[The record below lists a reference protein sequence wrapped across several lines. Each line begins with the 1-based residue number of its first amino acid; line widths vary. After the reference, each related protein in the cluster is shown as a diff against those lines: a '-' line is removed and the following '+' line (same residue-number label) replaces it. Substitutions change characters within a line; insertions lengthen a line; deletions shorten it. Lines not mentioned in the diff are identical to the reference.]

1 MWKHTL
7 FAYLYLHLNMQK
19 GAQPLNSKFSK
30 ECVLQVAEQY
40 DGTICTLPSFL
51 SISAEIYFF

>member
-1 MWKHTL
+1 
-7 FAYLYLHLNMQK
+7 MQK

-30 ECVLQVAEQY
+30 KCVLQVAEQY

-51 SISAEIYFF
+51 SISAEIYFFLGGSNNWMGF